1 MNKDQV
7 RSRISELKERTRKIK
22 QDPSLRHIPND
33 HDLKVA
39 FNHANMMKDYQYDS
53 IIKTR

>member
-7 RSRISELKERTRKIK
+7 RSRIFELRERTRKIK

-39 FNHANMMKDYQYDS
+39 FNHASMMKDYQYDS